1 MTTFFGGAARK
12 TDPPPPATQLRVQ
25 TAVQGTPIP
34 IGWGPNRLA
43 PNLIY
48 YNDFKATEVQQ
59 SSGGGKGSGSGGG
72 GKGGGGGTQTNY
84 AATVVCGLCEGPIL
98 SVGTQAGSTAAVSGN
113 SPQSQLNNLFFNGFN
128 NPAQQAIIQ
137 SLIGKII
144 SNTAGTIGNGV
155 WVSGNISS

>member
-1 MTTFFGGAARK
+1 MTNFFGGGGRQ
-12 TDPPPPATQLRVQ
+12 TNPTPPATQLRVQ

-34 IGWGPNRLA
+34 IGWGANRIA

-98 SVGTQAGSTAAVSGN
+98 SVGTQVGSTA
-113 SPQSQLNNLFFNGFN
+113 
-128 NPAQQAIIQ
+128 
-137 SLIGKII
+137 
-144 SNTAGTIGNGV
+144 GV
-155 WVSGNISS
+155 VRDRD